1 MRFGCGKLKIGM
13 KMLVSA
19 STVFILFI
27 LSIHLV
33 QAQAPSQR
41 VIVGQISNATENA
54 DPVSGLTVTLH
65 RQDQETYEEG
75 DTKTEDSGKFEFRDM
90 LMDEQSLYGVT
101 VRYGGVVYGADINP
115 LRDLVQPIMIKIYE
129 TSDDQS
135 LLEVRTASLLLA
147 RADKLDERVHALEIV
162 NVVNTGDRTYVPGPE
177 PMNLLRFALPVGS
190 SDLQVDTQLIAA
202 DALQVDRGFALTA
215 NVPPGEHEVLFSYNF
230 PYDNGSVT
238 FDKSYPYGTESL
250 RVVSPND
257 LGALSSPHLPS
268 PTSKD
273 IGGSQYQVIE
283 TVGVERDTR
292 VTIHLT
298 GLPRAVFWDHVI
310 HRVKTMPYELV
321 APVALGVLMLA
332 ILSFVLLYRKRQ
344 ILGGSTMAVQ
354 PQRMELIRRL
364 DDLEDE
370 RNRSQISEETYGR
383 VRRQLVSRL
392 VALKMECD

>member
-1 MRFGCGKLKIGM
+1 M
-13 KMLVSA
+13 
-19 STVFILFI
+19 
-27 LSIHLV
+27 
-33 QAQAPSQR
+33 
-41 VIVGQISNATENA
+41 
-54 DPVSGLTVTLH
+54 
-65 RQDQETYEEG
+65 
-75 DTKTEDSGKFEFRDM
+75 
-90 LMDEQSLYGVT
+90 
-101 VRYGGVVYGADINP
+101 
-115 LRDLVQPIMIKIYE
+115 
-129 TSDDQS
+129 
-135 LLEVRTASLLLA
+135 
-147 RADKLDERVHALEIV
+147 
-162 NVVNTGDRTYVPGPE
+162 
-177 PMNLLRFALPVGS
+177 
-190 SDLQVDTQLIAA
+190 
-202 DALQVDRGFALTA
+202 
-215 NVPPGEHEVLFSYNF
+215 
-230 PYDNGSVT
+230 
-238 FDKSYPYGTESL
+238 
-250 RVVSPND
+250 
-257 LGALSSPHLPS
+257 
-268 PTSKD
+268 
-273 IGGSQYQVIE
+273 IE